1 VPWRLVERR
10 EIGLK
15 SVEIEIRNESGL
27 HARPAAVVVR
37 AAAGFRSRIG
47 LENATLAGPT
57 ADAKSLVGV
66 LAAGVERGHRVQ
78 IWAEGDDEAEA
89 VEALSELLRGGLG
102 ERPGE
107 AGAPTR
113 VVGMPG
119 APGIAV
125 GPIWRP
131 DAEGVAD
138 AEGLAGA
145 GSPGA
150 ADPEARIRSAAA
162 AAASALAALA
172 ARLCELDRVGE
183 SEILDAQALM
193 AVDPALLNE
202 AVRLAAGGLDPAAAI
217 VASAEA
223 SARILADLDDE
234 LLAARAADVRD
245 VGARIARIL
254 VGAGAGMPAL
264 PSIAVAADLA
274 PSLVAEVPPGLLL
287 GVVLAGGSPTA
298 HVAILARS
306 LGIPVVVAAAGLLD
320 ATPAVPG
327 LPASVG
333 LPAAPVAGTVLAI
346 DGETGEVL
354 IDPGAADLERLAGLR
369 IVRAER
375 DRRAAA
381 LRGRPAA
388 TRDGQRVS
396 LLANIRSPEDAARA
410 IAAGAEGVGLFR
422 TEFLFLRRQS
432 APTEAEQMA
441 AYRGAMEAFGP
452 DRPVVIR
459 LADIGGD
466 KQIPYLG
473 LPDEPNPFL
482 GVRAIRLAH
491 GSRELLLTQLR
502 AIWRAAGLAGVT
514 PYVMAAMVS
523 TIADARLLLEL
534 RDEAR
539 ATVVAAGDPCPDRM
553 ATGLMIEVPSAAMLA
568 PELARLAE
576 FFSIGTN
583 DLTQYVLAADRGNP
597 SLARLQ
603 DALHPAVLRTIK
615 SVVAGAD
622 GAGIPVAAC
631 GELAGDPAGALVLVG
646 LGVDELS
653 AEAAS
658 LDGVRAALAGV
669 MSAELRELAARALA
683 ATDAETVR
691 TLAAELTGRG

>member
-1 VPWRLVERR
+1 MPWRVIECA
-10 EIGLK
+10 GDALK

-27 HARPAAVVVR
+27 HARPAAVLVR
-37 AAAGFRSRIG
+37 AAAGFRSWIG
-47 LENATLAGPT
+47 LENTTAGNGR
-57 ADAKSLVGV
+57 AVDAKSLVGV
-66 LAAGVERGHRVQ
+66 LAAGVEYGHRVR

-89 VEALSELLRGGLG
+89 VDALRLLLTDGLG
-102 ERPGE
+102 DESDARPGE
-107 AGAPTR
+107 AAPTTR
-113 VVGMPG
+113 VLGMPA

-125 GPIWRP
+125 GLIWRP
-131 DAEGVAD
+131 DVDGTAEV
-138 AEGLAGA
+138 
-145 GSPGA
+145 GA
-150 ADPEARIRSAAA
+150 AAGIADPAARIRWAAA
-162 AAASALAALA
+162 AAAAQLHSLAE
-172 ARLCELDRVGE
+172 RLCELDRIGE
-183 SEILDAQALM
+183 SEILEAQSLM
-193 AVDPALLNE
+193 AVDPALVDE
-202 AVRLAAGGLDPAAAI
+202 AVRLTAGGLDPVAAVA
-217 VASAEA
+217 ASAET
-223 SARILADLDDE
+223 SARTLAALEDD

-254 VGAGAGMPAL
+254 AGTAIAMPVA
-264 PSIAVAADLA
+264 PSIAVAPDLA
-274 PSLVAEVPPGLLL
+274 PSLVAEVPPGLLI
-287 GVVLAGGSPTA
+287 GVVLGGGSPTA

-320 ATPAVPG
+320 AAPG
-327 LPASVG
+327 VGHSAGSTAGSVI
-333 LPAAPVAGTVLAI
+333 AI

-354 IDPGAADLERLAGLR
+354 IDPGADDLARLAGLR
-369 IVRAER
+369 AARAAR

-388 TRDGQRVS
+388 TKDGQRVS
-396 LLANIRSPEDAARA
+396 LLANIRSPEDAPRA
-410 IAAGAEGVGLFR
+410 LAAGAEGVGLFR

-441 AYRGAMEAFGP
+441 AYRRAMEAFGP

-466 KQIPYLG
+466 KEIPYLG
-473 LPDEPNPFL
+473 LPHEPNPFL

-514 PYVMAAMVS
+514 PHVMAAMVS
-523 TIADARLLLEL
+523 TISDARLLLEL

-553 ATGLMIEVPSAAMLA
+553 FTGLMIEVPSAAILA
-568 PELARLAE
+568 PELARLAD

-603 DALHPAVLRTIK
+603 DALHPAVLRTIAT
-615 SVVAGAD
+615 VVAGAD

-658 LDGVRAALAGV
+658 LDGIRAALAEV
-669 MSAELRELAARALA
+669 TSDELQRLATRALA

-691 TLAAELTGRG
+691 AMAAELTGRG

>member
-1 VPWRLVERR
+1 MPWRVIECA
-10 EIGLK
+10 GDALK

-27 HARPAAVVVR
+27 HARPAAVLVR
-37 AAAGFRSRIG
+37 AAAGFRSWIG
-47 LENATLAGPT
+47 LENTTAGNGR
-57 ADAKSLVGV
+57 AVDAKSLVGV
-66 LAAGVERGHRVQ
+66 LAAGVEYGHRVR

-89 VEALSELLRGGLG
+89 VDALRLLLTDGLG
-102 ERPGE
+102 DESDARPGE
-107 AGAPTR
+107 AAPTTR
-113 VVGMPG
+113 VLGMPA

-125 GPIWRP
+125 GLIWRP
-131 DAEGVAD
+131 DVDGTAEV
-138 AEGLAGA
+138 
-145 GSPGA
+145 GA
-150 ADPEARIRSAAA
+150 AAGIADPAARIRWAAA
-162 AAASALAALA
+162 AAAAQLHSLAE
-172 ARLCELDRVGE
+172 RLCELDRIGE
-183 SEILDAQALM
+183 SEILEAQSLM
-193 AVDPALLNE
+193 AVDPALVDE
-202 AVRLAAGGLDPAAAI
+202 AVRLTAGGLDPVAA
-217 VASAEA
+217 VTASAET
-223 SARILADLDDE
+223 SARTLAALDDD

-254 VGAGAGMPAL
+254 AGTAIAMPVA
-264 PSIAVAADLA
+264 PSIAVAPDLA
-274 PSLVAEVPPGLLL
+274 PSLVAEVPPGLLI
-287 GVVLAGGSPTA
+287 GVVLGGGSPTA

-320 ATPAVPG
+320 AAPG
-327 LPASVG
+327 VGHSAGSTAGSVI
-333 LPAAPVAGTVLAI
+333 AI

-354 IDPGAADLERLAGLR
+354 IDPGADDLARLAGLR
-369 IVRAER
+369 AARAAR

-388 TRDGQRVS
+388 TKDGQRVS
-396 LLANIRSPEDAARA
+396 LLANIRSPEDAPRA
-410 IAAGAEGVGLFR
+410 LAAGAEGVGLFR

-441 AYRGAMEAFGP
+441 AYRRAMEAFGP

-466 KQIPYLG
+466 KEIPYLG
-473 LPDEPNPFL
+473 LPHEPNPFL

-502 AIWRAAGLAGVT
+502 AIWRAAGLARVT
-514 PYVMAAMVS
+514 PHVMVAMVS
-523 TIADARLLLEL
+523 TISDARLLLEL

-553 ATGLMIEVPSAAMLA
+553 FTGLMIEVPSAAILA
-568 PELARLAE
+568 PELARLAD

-603 DALHPAVLRTIK
+603 DALHPAVLRTIAT
-615 SVVAGAD
+615 VVAGAD

-658 LDGVRAALAGV
+658 LDGIRAALAEV
-669 MSAELRELAARALA
+669 TSDELQRLATRALA

-691 TLAAELTGRG
+691 AMAAELTGRG

>member
-1 VPWRLVERR
+1 MPWRLVERR

-15 SVEIEIRNESGL
+15 SVEIEIRTESGL

-66 LAAGVERGHRVQ
+66 LAAGVERGHRVR

-89 VEALSELLRGGLG
+89 IEVLSELLRGGLG

-138 AEGLAGA
+138 AEGLVGA

-150 ADPEARIRSAAA
+150 ADREARIRSAAA

-539 ATVVAAGDPCPDRM
+539 AAVVAAGDPCPDRM

-568 PELARLAE
+568 PELARLAD

>member
-15 SVEIEIRNESGL
+15 SVEIEIRTESGL

-66 LAAGVERGHRVQ
+66 LAAGVERGHRVR

-89 VEALSELLRGGLG
+89 IEVLSELLRGGLG

-138 AEGLAGA
+138 AEGLVGA

-150 ADPEARIRSAAA
+150 ADREARIRSAAA

-539 ATVVAAGDPCPDRM
+539 AAVVAAGDPCPDRM

-568 PELARLAE
+568 PELARLAD

>member
-1 VPWRLVERR
+1 MPWRLVERR

-66 LAAGVERGHRVQ
+66 LAAGVERGHRVR

-89 VEALSELLRGGLG
+89 IEVLSELLRGGLG

-138 AEGLAGA
+138 AEGLVGA

-150 ADPEARIRSAAA
+150 ADREARIRSAAA

-568 PELARLAE
+568 PELARLAD

-669 MSAELRELAARALA
+669 TSAELRELAARALA